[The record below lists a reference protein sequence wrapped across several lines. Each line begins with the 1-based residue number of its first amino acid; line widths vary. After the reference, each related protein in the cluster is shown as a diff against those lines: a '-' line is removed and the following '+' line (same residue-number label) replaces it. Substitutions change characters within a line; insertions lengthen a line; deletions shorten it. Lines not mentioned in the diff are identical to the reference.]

1 MYWAECGERLV
12 DRKVQLPAGS
22 LRVRT
27 GTANLPLHYG
37 KAPRWLFE
45 RMRKLAREIAIVIV
59 TEFGTKE
66 MLARLADPFWFQC
79 LGCVLGFDW
88 HSSGVTTTTC
98 GALKDGLRGV
108 ERELGLYVTG
118 GKGAVSRRT
127 PDEIR
132 AWADLSGV
140 DADPLVYASRLS
152 AKVDSSALQD
162 GYQVYHHVLIF
173 DAQGQWAVVQ
183 QGMNESTRYARRYH
197 WLGEQVHDF
206 VCEPHVGI
214 CSEQRGDA
222 LNMVAGESESARSA
236 STELA
241 GLGPENLVSELER
254 LKTMRLPSR
263 HEVLLS
269 DIHPKRLLK
278 IFNSTHSRQPESF
291 ETLLGM
297 RGVGPKAIRAL
308 SLLSELVYGAPL
320 SFRDPARFSF
330 AHGGKDGFPYPVDR
344 PNYDRSIQAMRR
356 AIEKARLGRREEIET
371 FRRLSLWE
379 TNLET

>member
-1 MYWAECGERLV
+1 
-12 DRKVQLPAGS
+12 
-22 LRVRT
+22 
-27 GTANLPLHYG
+27 
-37 KAPRWLFE
+37 
-45 RMRKLAREIAIVIV
+45 
-59 TEFGTKE
+59 
-66 MLARLADPFWFQC
+66 
-79 LGCVLGFDW
+79 
-88 HSSGVTTTTC
+88 
-98 GALKDGLRGV
+98 
-108 ERELGLYVTG
+108 
-118 GKGAVSRRT
+118 
-127 PDEIR
+127 
-132 AWADLSGV
+132 
-140 DADPLVYASRLS
+140 
-152 AKVDSSALQD
+152 
-162 GYQVYHHVLIF
+162 
-173 DAQGQWAVVQ
+173 
-183 QGMNESTRYARRYH
+183 
-197 WLGEQVHDF
+197 
-206 VCEPHVGI
+206 
-214 CSEQRGDA
+214 
-222 LNMVAGESESARSA
+222 
-236 STELA
+236 
-241 GLGPENLVSELER
+241 
-254 LKTMRLPSR
+254 MRLPSR